1 MLHLSPAGRGRPRS
15 GRVRGMDRFKSRAR
29 QLRREQTSAEEL
41 LWRELRARQL
51 GRWKFRRQHPI
62 DRFVVDFVTLDGKL
76 IVEVDGA
83 THSEQ
88 SEVRRDAQRTRILES
103 LGFHIVRIA
112 NEDVYSNMSGV
123 LDTILHEL
131 GSI

>member
-1 MLHLSPAGRGRPRS
+1 MWRA
-15 GRVRGMDRFKSRAR
+15 KS
-29 QLRREQTSAEEL
+29 LRRGQTSAEAL
-41 LWRELRARQL
+41 LWRKLRGRQL

-62 DRFVVDFVTLDGKL
+62 DRFIVDFVTLDGKL

-83 THSEQ
+83 THSEPI
-88 SEVRRDAQRTRILES
+88 EIKRDGERTRILES
-103 LGFHIVRIA
+103 FGFHIMRIT
-112 NEDVYSNMSGV
+112 NEDVYANIEGV